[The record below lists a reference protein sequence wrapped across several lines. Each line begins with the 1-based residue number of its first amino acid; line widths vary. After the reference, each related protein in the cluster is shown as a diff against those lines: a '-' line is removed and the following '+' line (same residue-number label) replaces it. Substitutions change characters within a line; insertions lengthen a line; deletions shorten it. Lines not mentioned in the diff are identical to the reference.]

1 MLRSATRELRRGWQV
16 SQNVTIHAKNA
27 CFPGPH
33 GARRYASTLD
43 NIETTMLSGRRT
55 SEHRSVAGLRQQL
68 AAEKKRESLDQP
80 EDQDRHAPNR
90 TQKTRRSGPA
100 FEQNYLRHRVERRL
114 KMQKGWSDQ
123 SPAVLLRQYLATDR
137 PSRNMQRQ
145 VAAIRSMRLP
155 IILIQ
160 MHLSR
165 QVEAD
170 SENNEDIAELL
181 PPKEQWDNLMSV
193 LKHNGHTEENL
204 NRYINILF
212 AESDEARCR
221 LFLEDDLAKPTFI
234 LSFLLRLSSSFTEI
248 STLDGIIQYVKKR
261 LRNTTDK
268 IEPTAAVKRYAGR
281 AATAM
286 EKFAP
291 EDFTQIM
298 ERLAFHCRRIEPR
311 RLITLADVAADFIMR
326 YEAKSGHPN
335 ETYHAQCKFFN
346 TALNAVAGR
355 TGSGP
360 QRKSTPYAYIWEAQR
375 ILLGMSGGLPTALLV
390 DRTGFKAIRAVLAG
404 MPKNRD
410 EMHSASRHSQTWP
423 PYLQPGDG
431 MDEVMEPD
439 DSWTRVVRAGM
450 MMQEAGFPKGEVDLA
465 LDVLQGLAHDGTP
478 TIQQRRQL
486 GPDRE
491 LTAWAASI
499 KATRNAHEAWERFRH
514 PPQPDMKPGLD
525 EYAAMFQRLYA
536 RDVDLDSGSLPG
548 DTTLNY
554 PTQEE
559 ANLTELEKSRLQ
571 PPTPAEL
578 YGMMRRQ
585 KLRPDEQCLTVLVAN
600 AHSINEAHEYLLD
613 GTTSQTNYANLV
625 LSIPTADALK
635 AIPLPVFSAYID
647 VCSRN
652 ASYRGRNMLRAI
664 RLAEARLSRKH
675 QNWASYIWA
684 PILKNLGQHHFGLRL
699 SLEAQLRLMLYL
711 VDRIDSTHGMTL
723 LLFNRFTLSLR
734 KILRREVEK
743 LAAAVETN
751 SADLSALAVLY
762 DIGAEEAGVAPKQ
775 VSEVWDDSALSLIRS
790 AGSRMKGFFYGLVLQ
805 EQARVRQGEMTDV
818 SLLDGMRA
826 RRDPVMAPYVHD
838 LMLALAFAGE
848 FEEMAE
854 VMKWLIREW
863 SPRRLR
869 EEMEEL
875 GEMPRDLDMLETLCA
890 FRAFAEPMITRTELD
905 AVLTSFND
913 HGVYWEW
920 PNDTTVEGYLDG
932 RHESN
937 SNRELSEVLRWI
949 RRRRTMRR
957 AENEGWAMEIG
968 DLDVDWTEAK
978 QEALSPQHLEDLKR
992 RAYRFD

>member
-16 SQNVTIHAKNA
+16 SQNVTIHAKIACSLHPNA
-27 CFPGPH
+27 T
-33 GARRYASTLD
+33 RRYVSTSES
-43 NIETTMLSGRRT
+43 IESEILSGRRT
-55 SEHRSVAGLRQQL
+55 WDHRPIAGLRQQL
-68 AAEKKRESLDQP
+68 AAEKKREGIDQL
-80 EDQDRHAPNR
+80 EDQEHHESNR
-90 TQKTRRSGPA
+90 AQRTRRTGPV
-100 FEQNYLRHRVERRL
+100 FEQNYLRHKVERRL

-123 SPAVLLRQYLATDR
+123 SPAVLLRQYLAAER
-137 PSRNMQRQ
+137 PNRSMQRQ
-145 VAAIRSMRLP
+145 VAVIRSMRLP
-155 IILIQ
+155 IVLIQ
-160 MHLSR
+160 MDLYQ

-170 SENNEDIAELL
+170 PENNEDIADLL

-193 LKHNGHTEENL
+193 LHHNGHTEENL
-204 NRYINILF
+204 NKYMNILF
-212 AESDEARCR
+212 AESDEERCR
-221 LFLEDDLAKPTFI
+221 LFLEDDQPKPTFI
-234 LSFLLRLSSSFTEI
+234 LSYLLRLSSSFTEI

-261 LRNTTDK
+261 LRDTTDK
-268 IEPTAAVKRYAGR
+268 IEPTSAVKKYAGR

-286 EKFAP
+286 RKFAP

-311 RLITLADVAADFIMR
+311 RLMELADAAADFIMR
-326 YEAKSGHPN
+326 YEAKSGNPK

-346 TALNAVAGR
+346 MALNAVAGR

-360 QRKSTPYAYIWEAQR
+360 QRKSIPYAYIWEAQR
-375 ILLGMSGGLPTALLV
+375 ILLGMSGGLPAALLV

-410 EMHSASRHSQTWP
+410 EVHSARRHSQAWP

-450 MMQEAGFPKGEVDLA
+450 MMQEAGFPKGEVDFA
-465 LDVLQGLAHDGTP
+465 LDVLQGMAHDGTP

-486 GPDRE
+486 APDRD
-491 LTAWAASI
+491 LAAWAASI

-514 PPQPDMKPGLD
+514 PPKPDMKPGLD
-525 EYAAMFQRLYA
+525 EYAAMFQRLFA
-536 RDVDLDSGSLPG
+536 READPDSSSLPG

-600 AHSINEAHEYLLD
+600 AHSLDEAHEYLLD
-613 GTTSQTNYANLV
+613 ASTPQQNYANLT
-625 LSIPTADALK
+625 SPSPIADALK
-635 AIPLPVFSAYID
+635 TIPLPVFSAYID
-647 VCSRN
+647 VCSKN

-664 RLAEARLSRKH
+664 RLAEARLSRKN

-684 PILKNLGQHHFGLRL
+684 PILKNLGQHHYGLKL
-699 SLEAQLRLMLYL
+699 SLEAQLRLLLHL
-711 VDRIDSTHGMTL
+711 VDRIESTHGMTL
-723 LLFNRFTLSLR
+723 LLFNRFTLTLR
-734 KILRREVEK
+734 KILRREVEN
-743 LAAAVETN
+743 LSAAVETN

-762 DIGAEEAGVAPKQ
+762 DIGAEEAGVAPRK
-775 VSEVWDDSALSLIRS
+775 VSPVWDDSALSLIRS
-790 AGSRMKGFFYGLVLQ
+790 AGSRIKAFFYGLVLQ
-805 EQARVRQGEMTDV
+805 EQDRVRQGEITDV

-826 RRDPVMAPYVHD
+826 RRDPVMAPYAHD

-863 SPRRLR
+863 SPTRLR
-869 EEMEEL
+869 EEMEDL
-875 GEMPRDLDMLETLCA
+875 DEMPRDLDMLETLCV
-890 FRAFAEPMITRTELD
+890 FRAFAEPMITQTKLD
-905 AVLTSFND
+905 AVLTDFNA

-920 PNDTTVEGYLDG
+920 PDDATVEGYLDG
-932 RHESN
+932 RHHSN

-949 RRRRTMRR
+949 RRRRTTRR
-957 AENEGWAMEIG
+957 AENEGWAMDIG
-968 DLDVDWTEAK
+968 DLEVDWTETK
-978 QEALSPQHLEDLKR
+978 REALDPQHLKDLGKK
-992 RAYRFD
+992 AYRSD